1 MPTPSVHIFKW
12 LVSCDHCCHRALNAA
27 ASVHRLSGF
36 QQAAPGDAGSP
47 DILLH
52 IASLTQACVSAGGL
66 EQGEEGG
73 WAQDAVELLLDTW
86 VELLQGPAASQ

>member
-1 MPTPSVHIFKW
+1 MPTPPEHMSEW
-12 LVSCDHCCHRALNAA
+12 LRSCNHCTYRALNAA

-47 DILLH
+47 GILLH